1 MANLDEL
8 AVKVTELVEKSL
20 DFDNEMDWILTDTA
34 NDIISDIRE
43 TAPVGNSKEHLKDSF
58 TYVKE
63 GTKSNRSVTIYS
75 KTKGRIVHLVEF
87 GFVHRSGKFV
97 SARPFLRPSY
107 EKEAPKME
115 ERIKEAIEDAAKGT

>member
-1 MANLDEL
+1 MADLGNFMDEIAGL
-8 AVKVTELVEKSL
+8 IEKSL
-20 DFDNEMDWILTDTA
+20 DFDREMDDFLTDTA
-34 NDIISDIRE
+34 EDIIDDIRE
-43 TAPVGNSKEHLKDSF
+43 TAPTGNSREHLKDSF

-115 ERIKEAIEDAAKGT
+115 ERIKEAIRNAGDKT

>member
-20 DFDNEMDWILTDTA
+20 DFDNEMDAILTDTA

-43 TAPVGNSKEHLKDSF
+43 TAPAGNSREHLKDSF
-58 TYVKE
+58 GYLKE
-63 GTKSNRSVTIYS
+63 GTKSDRSVTIHS

-97 SARPFLRPSY
+97 PARPFLRPSY
-107 EKEAPKME
+107 EKEAPRME
-115 ERIKEAIEDAAKGT
+115 ERIREAIRDAADKA